1 MEKDITLDLSFIPLA
16 VIREASD
23 RWLGVDQWSS
33 KTNAIIKLADLVKT
47 GFLTLDQIRAI
58 TPQPVG
64 QNTLGQGNYY
74 TQGSNPYGQ
83 TMGHIGEMPTFP
95 APDAFDVALKPVAQV
110 ADNANATALDALNK
124 ARALDSSMHNA
135 FTGVSTAL
143 ADLRAAAATTAK
155 VQDELARDVQA
166 FTSKPLIDPAKVSQA
181 VTDAVAAAFKPF
193 EQAVV
198 TAGAQAAIGQMVSV
212 AMTGCETALDVFGV
226 SVTNAAGGDLWAN
239 LFDDPSAPAVDPC
252 FVWTKPILQH
262 LLLSQS
268 TGENLWFGGEKGT
281 GKSET
286 VRQFAAKTGRGYTR
300 INFNKYTTA
309 EDFIG
314 AVGLENGATVFKMG
328 DFLKAFTTPASL
340 ILLDE
345 ITNADPAVLAV
356 LNGFL
361 ESNSAVNYGGQ
372 VWRRAPNVLVFAADN
387 TLTNGDESGRYAGTR
402 TMNSALADR
411 FARLV
416 AFKHMELDVEVEAV
430 VRHTG
435 CKPALAEHVLKA
447 VHACRAKV
455 ESGDIVDAPS
465 IRSVIA
471 FVRSV
476 AVLGVDE
483 AWAASIGH
491 RQPSESATA
500 IASIKAAY
508 IDAAFI
514 QRNL

>member
-1 MEKDITLDLSFIPLA
+1 MANDVTIDLASIPLA
-16 VIREASD
+16 IIRTASD
-23 RWLGVDQWSS
+23 RWIGADKWSG
-33 KTNAIIKLADLVKT
+33 KTNAVIKLAGLINAGLVS
-47 GFLTLDQIRAI
+47 LHEIRTL
-58 TPQPVG
+58 TPQPPIMPNG
-64 QNTLGQGNYY
+64 G
-74 TQGSNPYGQ
+74 
-83 TMGHIGEMPTFP
+83 IG
-95 APDAFDVALKPVAQV
+95 PDAFDVALRPVAQV
-110 ADNANATALDALNK
+110 ADNAQSTALDAMSK
-124 ARALDSSMHNA
+124 VRALESGITDVRNFAVGRGRELDDLKASVQIGLDLQEKVANE
-135 FTGVSTAL
+135 VLRL
-143 ADLRAAAATTAK
+143 ANKPLVDDAK
-155 VQDELARDVQA
+155 VA
-166 FTSKPLIDPAKVSQA
+166 QA
-181 VTDAVAAAFKPF
+181 VTDAVANAFKPF
-193 EQAVV
+193 EAAVV
-198 TAGAQAAIGQMVSV
+198 AAGAQAAVGSMVSV
-212 AMTGCETALDVFGV
+212 TQTGQEWSSNVFGV
-226 SVTNAAGGDLWAN
+226 SVTNANGGELWVN
-239 LFDDPSAPAVDPC
+239 LFNDPSAPAVDPC

-262 LLLSQS
+262 LLLSET

-328 DFLKAFTTPASL
+328 DFLRAFTTPASL

-361 ESNSAVNYGGQ
+361 ETNSAVNYGGQ

-387 TLTNGDESGRYAGTR
+387 TMTNGDESGRYAGTR

-416 AFKHMELDVEVEAV
+416 AFKHMTIDVEIEAV

-465 IRSVIA
+465 IRSVMA

-508 IDAAFI
+508 IDAAFVQQNI
-514 QRNL
+514 

>member
-1 MEKDITLDLSFIPLA
+1 MANDITIDLSTIPLSI
-16 VIREASD
+16 IRTAFD
-23 RWLGVDQWSS
+23 RWIVGHQWQG
-33 KTNAIIKLADLVKT
+33 KTHAVGMLAAAIKNGRITLADVR
-47 GFLTLDQIRAI
+47 GV
-58 TPQPVG
+58 TPVTYAA
-64 QNTLGQGNYY
+64 NAV
-74 TQGSNPYGQ
+74 
-83 TMGHIGEMPTFP
+83 H
-95 APDAFDVALKPVAQV
+95 PDAFDVALRPVAQV
-110 ADNANATALDALNK
+110 ADNASATAMEALHK
-124 ARALDSSMHNA
+124 ARTVESSLT
-135 FTGVSTAL
+135 TGFNNISTAL
-143 ADLRAAAATTAK
+143 ADLRNAAAATAK
-155 VQDELARDVQA
+155 VQDAMDGQLQS
-166 FTSKPLIDPAKVSQA
+166 FISKPLVDPAEVSQA
-181 VTDAVAAAFKPF
+181 VTDAVANAFKPF
-193 EQAVV
+193 NAAVIA
-198 TAGAQAAIGQMVSV
+198 AGAQAAVGSMVSV
-212 AMTGCETALDVFGV
+212 SRIGCETAKDVFGV
-226 SVTNAAGGDLWAN
+226 SVTTAAGNELLVS
-239 LFDDPSAPAVDPC
+239 LFNDCSAPAIDPC
-252 FVWTKPILQH
+252 FVWTDGILKH
-262 LLLSQS
+262 LILSQS

-300 INFNKYTTA
+300 INFNKFTTS
-309 EDFIG
+309 EDFVG
-314 AVGLENGATVFKMG
+314 SVGLENGDTVFKVG

-361 ESNSAVNYGGQ
+361 ESNSAVSYGGQ
-372 VWRRAPNVLVFAADN
+372 VWRRAPDVLVFAADN

-416 AFKHMELDVEVEAV
+416 QFKHMSLDVEIEAV

-435 CKPALAEHVLKA
+435 CTSALADHVLRA

-465 IRSVIA
+465 IRSVMA

-483 AWAASIGH
+483 AWAASIAH
-491 RQPSESATA
+491 RQPSESAVA

-508 IDAAFI
+508 IDPDFI
-514 QRNL
+514 AKNI